1 MKASAQRRMP
11 PRLNSREQLHRRLTL
26 MAIAGLLV
34 MGISPVVG
42 HHLPGD
48 ISPLLAGL
56 DHIGAL
62 CVTALHLLVAPVHRL
77 FHILLVAGVLFA
89 LWDRLRAWREV
100 RGALGPLSWR
110 PPEVGSPFARAAIAA
125 GLDPRGVRI
134 VAGLPTPAFTVGWL
148 SPRVYVAEALATQ
161 LRAAELA
168 SVIAHEGVHVR
179 RRDPLRL
186 SLFRVLACTLFW
198 IPALRRLADDLAD
211 EAEILADDVA
221 AERGGPLVLAS
232 ALLALARW
240 PGIATRPT
248 ALVGFQQP
256 DLLERRIRRLVG
268 EDTPP
273 TSHVTRRSLAGAAG
287 ALLLVWIPG
296 VLMAHPLADAS
307 AMAHERHCDHRHES
321 ALGHLFCLGSPLA
334 AAEGHCPHRAKP

>member
-1 MKASAQRRMP
+1 MKASAQPWMP
-11 PRLNSREQLHRRLTL
+11 SRVISREQFHRRLTL
-26 MAIAGLLV
+26 LAIVGLLV
-34 MGISPVVG
+34 LGISPVVG
-42 HHLPGD
+42 HHLPVD
-48 ISPLLAGL
+48 ISALLAGL

-62 CVTALHLLVAPVHRL
+62 CVTALHVLLAPLHRF
-77 FHILLVAGVLFA
+77 FHIVLVAGFLFA
-89 LWDRLRAWREV
+89 LWDRLRAWRES
-100 RGALGPLSWR
+100 RGALGPLAWR
-110 PPEVGSPFARAAIAA
+110 APEADGPFARAAITAR
-125 GLDPRGVRI
+125 LDPRRI
-134 VAGLPTPAFTVGWL
+134 RVVPGLPTPAFTVGWIT
-148 SPRVYVAEALATQ
+148 PRVYVAEALARQ
-161 LRAAELA
+161 LRGPELA
-168 SVIAHEGVHVR
+168 SVLAHEGVHVS

-198 IPALRRLADDLAD
+198 IPALRRLADDMAD

-240 PGIATRPT
+240 PGVATSPMT
-248 ALVGFQQP
+248 VVGFQQP

-296 VLMAHPLADAS
+296 VLMAHPLPDAA

-321 ALGHLFCLGSPLA
+321 PVAHLFCLGSPFTTLPQQ
-334 AAEGHCPHRAKP
+334 CPHKAH